1 MNDEKKELLTIFMEE
16 CAEATVEA
24 SKAIRFAS
32 DTHGD
37 IAQLEVEVGDLLCM
51 VDLLE
56 EYGFINP
63 IAVAAAKTAKR
74 EKLKRW
80 SDLTKL

>member
-1 MNDEKKELLTIFMEE
+1 
-16 CAEATVEA
+16 
-24 SKAIRFAS
+24 
-32 DTHGD
+32 
-37 IAQLEVEVGDLLCM
+37 M